1 MSKTTPLTR
10 AQRLDA
16 LVQKVAPKQAAHFA
30 EHGRW
35 PDAEDGARGRG
46 ASPYVIQTTKTDGR
60 RIKITGDDGDVIS
73 GIGATVE
80 EALAALEAK
89 VR

>member
-1 MSKTTPLTR
+1 MSKTPPVTR

-16 LVQKVAPKQAAHFA
+16 LVRKVAPKAAAYYA

-35 PDAEDGARGRG
+35 PDAEGSPRRGS
-46 ASPYVIQTTKTDGR
+46 SPYVIETTKTDGR
-60 RIKITGDDGDVIS
+60 RIRIATDDGDVIS
-73 GIGATVE
+73 GIGGTIE
-80 EALAALEAK
+80 EALAALEVK